1 MNNIFLDENKRRRI
15 ISLALAT
22 SLTFTSFGLTG
33 CTRTK
38 GRYGTSEKAS
48 IYEEI
53 EKGPEEWFCDIYV
66 EDYNDKILE
75 GAKFE
80 LKDENGTLID
90 SWISTKKAHRI
101 MNLEE
106 GIYTLTEVSTPSGY
120 IITGNNTWEID
131 INSGWRHE
139 IIAIKNILEK
149 EHTSNNVNNILNT
162 GVKENIIGEYFVLKI
177 KESYDN
183 RKSKRDHLEYKGELP
198 KYILLRGTSSDII
211 IPEYSE
217 TIQYQFNDI
226 TSGHSFD
233 NTNVVMTYI
242 GDGYYSILLYKTYL
256 GIKGKLS
263 NDNLYIVP
271 LSDLTQEELE
281 ELINELKDN
290 QDMLDKLLSYDYTK
304 PKTKT
309 LTK

>member
-1 MNNIFLDENKRRRI
+1 MLQ
-15 ISLALAT
+15 T
-22 SLTFTSFGLTG
+22 
-33 CTRTK
+33 
-38 GRYGTSEKAS
+38 
-48 IYEEI
+48 
-53 EKGPEEWFCDIYV
+53 
-66 EDYNDKILE
+66 
-75 GAKFE
+75 
-80 LKDENGTLID
+80 
-90 SWISTKKAHRI
+90 
-101 MNLEE
+101 
-106 GIYTLTEVSTPSGY
+106 
-120 IITGNNTWEID
+120 
-131 INSGWRHE
+131 
-139 IIAIKNILEK
+139 
-149 EHTSNNVNNILNT
+149 
-162 GVKENIIGEYFVLKI
+162 
-177 KESYDN
+177 
-183 RKSKRDHLEYKGELP
+183 
-198 KYILLRGTSSDII
+198 TSSDII

-242 GDGYYSILLYKTYL
+242 GDGYYSILLYRTYL

-281 ELINELKDN
+281 ELTNELKDN

>member
-1 MNNIFLDENKRRRI
+1 MNNIFLDENTRRRI

-38 GRYGTSEKAS
+38 GPYGTSEKAS

-66 EDYNDKILE
+66 EDYNDKIL
-75 GAKFE
+75 
-80 LKDENGTLID
+80 D

-131 INSGWRHE
+131 TNSGWRHE

-162 GVKENIIGEYFVLKI
+162 GVKENINGEYFVLKI

-183 RKSKRDHLEYKGELP
+183 RKSKKDHLEYKGELP

-242 GDGYYSILLYKTYL
+242 GDGYYSILLYRTYL

-290 QDMLDKLLSYDYTK
+290 QDMLDKLLSYNYTK